1 VPKYVD
7 HEQRRREVVDAAG
20 ALVVR
25 SGRRALTV
33 RNVADEVGCSTQ
45 VVSHYFTD
53 MAELLHATST
63 LAADRARDRIDAVL
77 AGDPLDLRGVIEAVL
92 PLDAERRATWAIWF
106 AFWTE
111 ALSDERLGAD
121 QRRHARST
129 VQRYATILDGIVRT
143 RGRPLVCSVDEAAH
157 RLGALVQG
165 IAAQAAFD
173 PAGWP
178 PARQRAVLDGELVL
192 LGLAEPT
199 GTDELD
205 QRRRRRA

>member
-1 VPKYVD
+1 MPKQVD

-33 RNVADEVGCSTQ
+33 RNVADEVGCSTT

-63 LAADRARDRIDAVL
+63 LAADRARARIEAVL
-77 AGDPLDLRGVIEAVL
+77 ADDPLDLRGVIEAVL
-92 PLDAERRATWAIWF
+92 PLDDERRATWAIWF

-129 VQRYATILDGIVRT
+129 VQRYATILDAVVRE
-143 RGRPLVCSVDEAAH
+143 RGRPLACSIDEAAH

-173 PAGWP
+173 PASWT
-178 PARQRAVLDGELVL
+178 PARQRAVLEGELNL
-192 LGLAEPT
+192 LGLDDAPVS
-199 GTDELD
+199 LD